1 MIALGALSPIESAR
15 ANLQEKI
22 ADFLAGRA
30 RLSRLMNN
38 PNLQISGQAN
48 GLYAVQVQLE
58 SQLQNDITPKL
69 QAIQGGAWTFSDIAQ
84 LIGFT
89 SSVMSQINSVNRLD
103 AAAGGQS
110 TAPFLSMQTMM
121 IGGFALVVM
130 GLMSGVLL
138 GRKQSI

>member
-1 MIALGALSPIESAR
+1 MQALGALSPIESAR

-30 RLSRLMNN
+30 RLSRLMSNS
-38 PNLQISGQAN
+38 NLQISGQAN

-69 QAIQGGAWTFSDIAQ
+69 QALQSGSWTFSDIAQ
-84 LIGFT
+84 LMGFT
-89 SSVMSQINSVNRLD
+89 SSVVSQINSVNRLD
-103 AAAGGQS
+103 AQAGGS
-110 TAPFLSMQTMM
+110 SVTPFLSMPTMM
-121 IGGFALVVM
+121 IGGFTLVVM

-138 GRKQSI
+138 GRK

>member
-1 MIALGALSPIESAR
+1 MQALGALSPIESAR

-30 RLSRLMNN
+30 RLSRLMSNS
-38 PNLQISGQAN
+38 NLQISGQAN

-69 QAIQGGAWTFSDIAQ
+69 QALQSGSWTFSDIAQ
-84 LIGFT
+84 LMGFT
-89 SSVMSQINSVNRLD
+89 SSVVSQINSVNRLD
-103 AAAGGQS
+103 AQAGGS
-110 TAPFLSMQTMM
+110 SVTPFLSMPTMM

-138 GRKQSI
+138 GRK

>member
-1 MIALGALSPIESAR
+1 MEALGALSPIESAR

-30 RLSRLMNN
+30 RLSRLMSN

-69 QAIQGGAWTFSDIAQ
+69 QALQGGSWTFSDIAQ
-84 LIGFT
+84 LISFT
-89 SSVMSQINSVNRLD
+89 SSVVSQINSVNRLD
-103 AAAGGQS
+103 AQVGGQS
-110 TAPFLSMQTMM
+110 TTPFLNMQTMM

-138 GRKQSI
+138 GRK

>member
-1 MIALGALSPIESAR
+1 MMALGALSPIESAR
-15 ANLQEKI
+15 ANLQERI

-30 RLSRLMNN
+30 RLSRLMSN

-69 QAIQGGAWTFSDIAQ
+69 QALQGGSWTFSDIAQ

-89 SSVMSQINSVNRLD
+89 SSVVSQINSVNRLD
-103 AAAGGQS
+103 SQAGGQS
-110 TAPFLSMQTMM
+110 TAPFLSMQTMA
-121 IGGFALVVM
+121 IGGFILVTL
-130 GLMSGVLL
+130 GIMSGVLL
-138 GRKQSI
+138 GRKQST